1 MNTMLRA
8 LLVASLPFALMS
20 TDAIATVNTFLSTG
34 AVCDNA
40 NTAEVPANGGAT
52 RVALCVSTTTEW
64 ICGSTTKFQTA
75 NAAESGNLKVSAIKY
90 PAKLSDPNTNVKLPL
105 PITFSPPTA
114 DLGSTTNGKSEP
126 PGANQLLAIYDIIAA
141 IDTNAGR
148 DEYVISLA
156 ADSSLGIS
164 MDNSCANATD
174 APMSA
179 KFTFTRKSAD
189 AKPETRRKY

>member
-1 MNTMLRA
+1 MNTLLGA
-8 LLVASLPFALMS
+8 LVVASLPIALMS
-20 TDAIATVNTFLSTG
+20 IDAHAAVNTFLSKG
-34 AVCDNA
+34 DVCGNA
-40 NTAEVPANGGAT
+40 NTAEVPANGSAT
-52 RVALCVSTTTEW
+52 RVALCISTTTEW
-64 ICGSTTKFQTA
+64 ICGSTTKFQAA
-75 NAAESGNLKVSAIKY
+75 NTTESGYLKVSAIKY
-90 PAKLSDPNTNVKLPL
+90 PAKISDPNTNVKLPL

-179 KFTFTRKSAD
+179 KFTFTRQSAA